1 MTASP
6 NAGLRR
12 RHSVR
17 LALAALLLL
26 GCLVAAGAP
35 SAARADGPGVDA
47 PAYIVVQ
54 PTTGDVVASRNPSKE
69 RLIASTTKIMTA
81 LVTVDQMSLDDVLT
95 VQPYAAGVGE
105 SLAGLRA
112 GQRMRVADLLRAL
125 LLPSGNDAA
134 NTLAID
140 VGGSLKRFVRMMN
153 AKARA
158 LGLHHTRFANP
169 VGLDASD
176 NYSTARDLAKMGLVL
191 LANPFLAKTVNS
203 PKATLRSGPVGKVLV
218 NHNPLVRE
226 VRWVDGVKTGHT
238 NAAGY
243 LLVASA
249 FRDGVPVISVVMGT
263 PSEEAR
269 DDDSLTLLKYG
280 LARYHRVLAVRKGRR
295 MASVPLTHRDSSV
308 ALVAG
313 ATVQRVV
320 RRGEAT
326 TTRLVGVPKELDG
339 PLKKG
344 ARVGTVEVRWRG
356 RTVSRVPLVTGAP
369 VAEATLAQVVDD
381 AVPGGLAAVFVL
393 LALLLAGTLVVLLSR
408 RRRSAARRASVH
420 RAHEERGVA

>member
-1 MTASP
+1 VTSSP
-6 NAGLRR
+6 HAGSR
-12 RHSVR
+12 RHPSFRSLLVA
-17 LALAALLLL
+17 LVALACL
-26 GCLVAAGAP
+26 LVAGTP
-35 SAARADGPGVDA
+35 SSARADGPGIDA

-81 LVTVDQMSLDDVLT
+81 LVTVERMSLDDVLT

-112 GQRMRVADLLRAL
+112 GQRMRVSDLLRAL

-134 NTLAID
+134 HTLAID
-140 VGGSLKRFVRMMN
+140 VGGSVKRFVRMMN

-158 LGLHHTRFANP
+158 LGLHHTRFQNP

-191 LANPFLAKTVNS
+191 LANPFLAKTVNA

-226 VRWVDGVKTGHT
+226 VRWVNGVKTGHT

-243 LLVASA
+243 LLVASG
-249 FRDGVPVISVVMGT
+249 FRDGVPVVSVVMGT
-263 PSEEAR
+263 SSEEQR
-269 DDDSLTLLKYG
+269 DDDSLALLKYG
-280 LARYHRVLAVRKGRR
+280 LARYHRVLAVREGRR
-295 MASVPLTHRDSSV
+295 MTSVPLTHRDTSV

-313 ATVQRVV
+313 ATVRRVV

-326 TTRLVGVPKELDG
+326 TTRLVGVPDEIAG
-339 PLKKG
+339 PLPKG
-344 ARVGTVEVRWRG
+344 ARVGTIEVRWRG
-356 RTVSRVPLVTGAP
+356 RTVARVPLRTAEP
-369 VAEATLAQVVDD
+369 VAEATLAEVVDD
-381 AVPGGLAAVFVL
+381 TVPGGIAAVLVL
-393 LALLLAGTLVVLLSR
+393 LAALVAGTLMVLWSR
-408 RRRSAARRASVH
+408 RRRSAARRAS
-420 RAHEERGVA
+420 AHGAREERGVA